1 MFRKRLK
8 CFWYFFFGYL
18 SEGIFF
24 LLHRFE
30 SLCEFFQGKTGNLSV
45 EVPVICRLLLLL
57 CGYVNLLFFYYG
69 SVLRWKVDLS
79 DVKKE
84 S

>member
-1 MFRKRLK
+1 MNFFR
-8 CFWYFFFGYL
+8 
-18 SEGIFF
+18 E
-24 LLHRFE
+24 
-30 SLCEFFQGKTGNLSV
+30 KTRNLSV
-45 EVPVICRLLLLL
+45 EVPVICRLILLL